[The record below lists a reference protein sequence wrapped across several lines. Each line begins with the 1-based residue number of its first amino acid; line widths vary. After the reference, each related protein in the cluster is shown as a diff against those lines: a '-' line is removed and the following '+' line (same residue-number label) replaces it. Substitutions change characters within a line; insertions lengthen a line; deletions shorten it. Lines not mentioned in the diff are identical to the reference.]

1 MAKDFDI
8 DKLDAFSVFTTFNGL
23 INDSSNSDD
32 ISEFMFELCL
42 KKNRALKGMLVARTT
57 EGWVIPFAK
66 GFPNTEFPI
75 NKIKDDLLMTPELKD
90 FIDKKGLRF
99 SYDIKFGDNLMGKI
113 FIDRQDI
120 INLKDKKLVV
130 NLLGFGGTYYYLKNL
145 ENEFKKAKSNN
156 VDNTEH
162 LHLLV
167 DLSKQFSRLY
177 EIDLINKL
185 FAYSISTR
193 FNGLKYA
200 VVLYTESDLFL
211 LDNKFKFDIGE
222 DIKDFQ
228 YKDIEF
234 TVKEDNVKKKY
245 KSLYENGVGLLIP
258 LLEKNE
264 TKGLLVVS
272 RKINQDKFSKYDIEY
287 LEGLAG
293 ILINSIE
300 NINFMKDAVE
310 KLKQEKET
318 EVVRDIYKQLIPKT
332 LPKIYK
338 GDIYCTYL
346 PAKKSYTDYYNAYF
360 NNDEI
365 LYFVMATS
373 QFKGLKVQ
381 LLFNKIEAV
390 FETYAKLNKPLEMF
404 VSSVDEFMQK
414 EDLSDGTINLV
425 CGTYNLTNKEFYFIN
440 TGIQYAIMV
449 RSGKLRYLEPFS
461 EPLGNKVEGKVYTAE
476 KINLKKNDMF
486 IITSNAMVDLIG
498 LRGEKYAPIKFEE
511 VALKNWL
518 KPAEHLIN
526 IIIKSID
533 EYCKGYELPANLSIM
548 TLKIKDK

>member
-23 INDSSNSDD
+23 INDSNNPED
-32 ISEFMFELCL
+32 ISEFMFELCI
-42 KKNRALKGMLVARTT
+42 KKNRALKGMLVSRTP
-57 EGWVIPFAK
+57 EGWAIPLAK

-90 FIDKKGLRF
+90 FLEKKGLRF
-99 SYDIKFGDNLMGKI
+99 SFDIKFGDNLMGKI

-120 INLKDKKLVV
+120 VNLKDKKLVT

-145 ENEFKKAKSNN
+145 ESELKKAKNNN
-156 VDNTEH
+156 VNNTDH

-185 FAYSISTR
+185 FAYSISTW
-193 FNGLKYA
+193 FNGIKYA
-200 VVLYTESDLFL
+200 VILYTEIDLFL
-211 LDNKFKFDIGE
+211 LDNKFKFDIGQ
-222 DIKDFQ
+222 DIKEYQ

-234 TVKEDNVKKKY
+234 TVKEDSVKKKY

-258 LLEKNE
+258 LIEKNE
-264 TKGLLVVS
+264 TKGLLVVG
-272 RKINQDKFSKYDIEY
+272 RKINEDKFSKYDIEY

-310 KLKQEKET
+310 KLKQEHET

-332 LPKIYK
+332 LPKIHK

-360 NNDEI
+360 YNDEI

-381 LLFNKIEAV
+381 LLFNKIEAT

-414 EDLSDGTINLV
+414 EDLTDGTINLV
-425 CGTYNLTNKEFYFIN
+425 CGTYNLTNKEFNFIN
-440 TGIQYAIMV
+440 TGIKYAIMV
-449 RSGKLRYLEPFS
+449 RSGKLQYLEPFS
-461 EPLGNKVEGKVYTAE
+461 EPLGSKLEGKVYTTE

-486 IITSNAMVDLIG
+486 IITSNAMIDLIG

-526 IIIKSID
+526 IFIKSID
-533 EYCKGYELPANLSIM
+533 EYCKGYDLPANLSIM